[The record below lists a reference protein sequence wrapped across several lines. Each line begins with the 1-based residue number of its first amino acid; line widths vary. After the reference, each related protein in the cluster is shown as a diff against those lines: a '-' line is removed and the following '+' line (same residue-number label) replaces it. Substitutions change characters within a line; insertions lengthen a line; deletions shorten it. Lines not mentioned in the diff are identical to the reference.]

1 MFSLAGNVSTQ
12 LQSQNCGMSSH
23 VGLITVMCNFP
34 FQMTVRIND
43 IDRVN
48 VLHINTT
55 TDTQTP
61 VTVQVMES
69 GEYLVT
75 VFPIQDGVGILTGV
89 DYIVNDMPMPTAQG
103 SVNIIIL
110 QACNFI

>member
-12 LQSQNCGMSSH
+12 LQSQNCEMTSH

-34 FQMTVRIND
+34 FQMTAQINNT
-43 IDRVN
+43 DRVN

-75 VFPIQDGVGILTGV
+75 VFPIQDGVGILSGMEFSQIHVV
-89 DYIVNDMPMPTAQG
+89 DDDMLPTTQQG
-103 SVNIIIL
+103 NKNI
-110 QACNFI
+110 